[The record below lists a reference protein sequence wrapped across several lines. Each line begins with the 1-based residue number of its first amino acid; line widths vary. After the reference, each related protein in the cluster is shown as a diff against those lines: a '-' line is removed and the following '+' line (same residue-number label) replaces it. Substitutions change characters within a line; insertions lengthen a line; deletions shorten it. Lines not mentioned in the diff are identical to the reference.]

1 MTSFHNVFIPHRHE
15 DDELVQEL
23 KHGLEARGAEV
34 RDSSVTAEDPNDANN
49 EDYIKSEILAP
60 GIQNAGKIIVIITPD
75 TRNHWWV
82 DWEIDYAN
90 SFPDK
95 LVIGVWAPGAEG
107 CPVPE
112 PLERHGHDVV
122 PWDADKV
129 VESMEGDTHWETPD
143 GTPRPAPA
151 MRRAPC

>member
-1 MTSFHNVFIPHRHE
+1 M
-15 DDELVQEL
+15 
-23 KHGLEARGAEV
+23 
-34 RDSSVTAEDPNDANN
+34 
-49 EDYIKSEILAP
+49 
-60 GIQNAGKIIVIITPD
+60 IITPD
-75 TRNHWWV
+75 TQNHWWV
-82 DWEIDYAN
+82 DWEIDYA
-90 SFPDK
+90 SGFPDK

-129 VESMEGDTHWETPD
+129 VGSMDGDTHWETPD